1 LGADLLASQPDA
13 GATLAREF
21 ELSALK
27 PDFYDD
33 PYPTFAALR
42 AHDPCRRLKDGSYFL
57 SRYEDVMAVY
67 RHPDASSDKKVEF
80 LPKYGDSPLYEHH
93 TTSLVFNDPPLHTR
107 VRRLIMGAMNQRA
120 INRIEP
126 DVQALVVR
134 LLDEMQEKVRTQGH
148 LDLVADFAAAIPVE
162 VIGNLLAIP
171 YADRAP
177 LRGWSL
183 AILGALEPVLSD
195 DVRLTGNQA
204 VSEFSAYLETL
215 IADRRK
221 NPGNPDED
229 VLTRL
234 ILGEETQLDAQGK
247 KVLEKLSAKEL
258 IHSCIFLLNAGH
270 ETTSNTIGNGT
281 VLLTRFPEQQ
291 AKLRAD
297 FGLINSAIEE
307 ILRFESP
314 VQLNN
319 RRLLKEAEIAGQMMP
334 AGSLISLGVGS
345 ANRDDAQFPQADQF
359 DVARKPNKQLAFG
372 HGDHACVG
380 MNVARMEARIAI
392 RALLERFPRMELL
405 GQPIRDR
412 RVRFRGYQSIPIIL
426 YAK

>member
-1 LGADLLASQPDA
+1 MSGESSEAQS
-13 GATLAREF
+13 LAREF

-42 AHDPCRRLKDGSYFL
+42 RFDPCRQLKDGSFFL
-57 SRYEDVMAVY
+57 SRYEDVMEVY

-80 LPKYGDSPLYEHH
+80 FPKYGDSPLYEHH

-107 VRRLIMGAMNQRA
+107 VRRLIMGAVNQRA

-134 LLDEMQEKVRTQGH
+134 LLDELHLKMQSQGQV
-148 LDLVADFAAAIPVE
+148 DLVADFAAAIPVE

-171 YADRAP
+171 HADRTP
-177 LRGWSL
+177 LRAWSL

-195 DVRLTGNQA
+195 EVTRVGNQA
-204 VSEFSAYLETL
+204 VREFSSYLDGL
-215 IADRRK
+215 IEDRRK
-221 NPGNPDED
+221 HPGLPDED

-234 ILGEETQLDAQGK
+234 ILGEETTHSSGAK
-247 KVLEKLSAKEL
+247 PVVERLSAKEL

-297 FGLINSAIEE
+297 LGLINPAVEE
-307 ILRFESP
+307 ILRYESP

-319 RRLLKEAEIAGQMMP
+319 RRLVKDATVAGRKMA
-334 AGSLISLGVGS
+334 AGTLISLGVGS
-345 ANRDDAQFPQADQF
+345 ANRDEAQFPLAESF
-359 DVARKPNKQLAFG
+359 EIGRKPNKQLAFG

-392 RALLERFPRMELL
+392 RGLLERFPRMELVS
-405 GQPIRDR
+405 QPLRDR
-412 RVRFRGYQSIPIIL
+412 RVRFRGYQSIPLAL
-426 YAK
+426 YSK

>member
-1 LGADLLASQPDA
+1 MSTDRSRAEQ
-13 GATLAREF
+13 LAREF
-21 ELSALK
+21 ELSALR

-42 AHDPCRRLKDGSYFL
+42 EFDPCRQLKDNSYFL

-80 LPKYGDSPLYEHH
+80 LPKYGASPLYEHH

-107 VRRLIMGAMNQRA
+107 VRRLIMGAVNQRA

-126 DVQALVVR
+126 DVQALVNR
-134 LLDEMQEKVRTQGH
+134 LLDAMQEKINAQGQ

-171 YADRAP
+171 HADRGP
-177 LRGWSL
+177 LRAWSL
-183 AILGALEPVLSD
+183 AILGALEPVISD
-195 DVRLTGNQA
+195 EVKRVGNLA
-204 VSEFSAYLETL
+204 VSEFSAYLDEL
-215 IADRRK
+215 IDDRRRH
-221 NPGNPDED
+221 PGVPEED

-234 ILGEETQLDAQGK
+234 IQGEAIQTSPQGQA
-247 KVLEKLSAKEL
+247 VVEKLSAKEL

-291 AKLRAD
+291 RKLRAD
-297 FGLINSAIEE
+297 LGLINPAIEE
-307 ILRFESP
+307 ILRYESP

-319 RRLLKEAEIAGQMMP
+319 RRLLKEAQIAGRTMV
-334 AGSLISLGVGS
+334 AGSLITLGVGS
-345 ANRDDAQFPQADQF
+345 ANRDEAQFPKADDF
-359 DVARKPNKQLAFG
+359 DIARKPNKQLAFG

-392 RALLERFPRMELL
+392 RGLLERFPRMDLAAV
-405 GQPIRDR
+405 PIRDR
-412 RVRFRGYQSIPIIL
+412 RVRFRGYQSIPLFL
-426 YAK
+426 YSK

>member
-1 LGADLLASQPDA
+1 MNPDKGDA
-13 GATLAREF
+13 EKLAREF
-21 ELSALK
+21 ELSALQ

-42 AHDPCRRLKDGSYFL
+42 ELDPCRKLKDGSFFL

-107 VRRLIMGAMNQRA
+107 VRRLIMGALNQRA
-120 INRIEP
+120 ISRIEP
-126 DVQALVVR
+126 DVQALVAR
-134 LLDEMQEKVRTQGH
+134 LLDEMQAKMKVQGE

-162 VIGNLLAIP
+162 VIGNLLEIP
-171 YADRAP
+171 YGDRAP
-177 LRGWSL
+177 LRAWSL

-195 DVRLTGNQA
+195 EVKRVGNQA
-204 VSEFSAYLETL
+204 VSDFSAYLETL

-221 NPGNPDED
+221 HPRNPDED

-234 ILGEETQLDAQGK
+234 ILGEQIVPAGQA
-247 KVLEKLSAKEL
+247 VVEKLTAKEL
-258 IHSCIFLLNAGH
+258 VHSCIFLLNAGH

-281 VLLTRFPEQQ
+281 VLLTKFPEQQ
-291 AKLRAD
+291 AKLRANLD
-297 FGLINSAIEE
+297 LINSAVEE
-307 ILRFESP
+307 ILRYESP

-319 RRLLKEAEIAGQMMP
+319 RRLVKDALIAGRDMP

-345 ANRDDAQFPQADQF
+345 ANRDESQFPMADQF
-359 DVARKPNKQLAFG
+359 DVTRKPNKQLAFG

-392 RALLERFPRMELL
+392 RGLLERFPELEL
-405 GQPIRDR
+405 TAEPIRDR
-412 RVRFRGYQSIPIIL
+412 RVRFRGYQSIPIAL
-426 YAK
+426 RSK

>member
-1 LGADLLASQPDA
+1 MNSDLRRTQR
-13 GATLAREF
+13 LAREF
-21 ELSALK
+21 ELSALL
-27 PDFYDD
+27 PGFYDD

-42 AHDPCRRLKDGSYFL
+42 EFEPCRQLRDGSYFL
-57 SRYEDVMAVY
+57 SRYDDVMAVY

-107 VRRLIMGAMNQRA
+107 VRRLIMGAVNQRA

-126 DVQALVVR
+126 DVQSLVTR
-134 LLDEMQEKVRTQGH
+134 LLDAMEDKMHAHGQ

-171 YADRAP
+171 HADRGP
-177 LRGWSL
+177 LRAWSL
-183 AILGALEPVLSD
+183 AILGALEPVICD
-195 DVRLTGNQA
+195 QVQQIGNQA
-204 VSEFSAYLETL
+204 VSEFSAYLDDL
-215 IADRRK
+215 IEDRRRH
-221 NPGNPDED
+221 PGRPEED

-234 ILGEETQLDAQGK
+234 ILGEEMQTSLQGQ
-247 KVLEKLSAKEL
+247 VVVEKLSAKEL

-281 VLLTRFPEQQ
+281 VLLTKFPDQQ
-291 AKLRAD
+291 RKLRAD
-297 FGLINSAIEE
+297 LALINPAIEE
-307 ILRFESP
+307 ILRYESP

-319 RRLLKEAEIAGQMMP
+319 RRLMKSATIAGRPMA
-334 AGSLISLGVGS
+334 AGSLMTLGVGS
-345 ANRDDAQFPQADQF
+345 ANRDEAQFPNADEF
-359 DVARKPNKQLAFG
+359 DIARKPNKQLAFG

-392 RALLERFPRMELL
+392 RALLERFPRMERVADPL
-405 GQPIRDR
+405 RDR
-412 RVRFRGYQSIPIIL
+412 RVRFRGYQSIPLAL
-426 YAK
+426 YSK